1 MKRLRKN
8 NDRMIFGVCGA
19 LGEYFSMDPVILR
32 LAFVV
37 GALAFGTGILLYLI
51 LAIVIPSQTTH
62 ETPMK

>member
-19 LGEYFSMDPVILR
+19 LGEYFALDPVILR

-51 LAIVIPSQTTH
+51 LAIVIPSKTTD
-62 ETPMK
+62 ETPMR